1 MAINLKMED
10 RPWYYALGV
19 GVFIGAAL
27 AGAVHY
33 AWFRPLNAE
42 IASKKAELESLNQEI
57 AKGRAAERKLSQFR
71 EEVKR
76 LELELSKL
84 LQILPSKRNTEEL
97 IKRIETLT
105 RQGDFT
111 LKTFRPGD
119 FVQKDFYAEWPI
131 AVSVEGTYHNLAL
144 FFDRMS
150 RFSRIV
156 NVEDLKVSAL
166 DNVPGKSI
174 QSNFTAKTFI
184 YTGDE
189 AGQSTASQGMPPGS
203 VPQSTAPPPKAPA
216 AAKAETLKSRAE
228 GRGVE

>member
-19 GVFIGAAL
+19 GIVVGAVL

-42 IASKKAELESLNQEI
+42 IASKKTELEGLNQEI

-111 LKTFRPGD
+111 LKTFKPGD

-131 AVSVEGTYHNLAL
+131 TVAVEGTYHNLAL

-156 NVEDLKVSAL
+156 NVEDLKVGAL
-166 DNVPGKSI
+166 DAVAGKSI
-174 QSNFTAKTFI
+174 QSNFIAKTFI

-189 AGQSTASQGMPPGS
+189 AGQATAAQGLPPGS
-203 VPQSTAPPPKAPA
+203 LPQPAATKAPA
-216 AAKAETLKSRAE
+216 AAKAETLKGRAE
-228 GRGVE
+228 GRGAE